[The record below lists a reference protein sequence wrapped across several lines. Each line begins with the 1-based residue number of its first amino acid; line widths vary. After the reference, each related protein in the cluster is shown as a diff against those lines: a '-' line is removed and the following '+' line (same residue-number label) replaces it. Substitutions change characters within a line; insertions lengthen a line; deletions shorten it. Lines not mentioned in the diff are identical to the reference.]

1 MSNIRKDIKGKNVLI
16 EGKEKSL
23 QTIDSMDK
31 EELGNCQ
38 NLKVKRGNKTNKENI
53 IKGIIKP
60 RNYKTIFKLFL
71 ILNVFIQ
78 ITQQSSYIE
87 LIIEGGGER
96 NVFCDA
102 TYLFKEDYYPD
113 EVKK

>member
-23 QTIDSMDK
+23 LTIDGMNK
-31 EELGNCQ
+31 EELGNCP
-38 NLKVKRGNKTNKENI
+38 NLKVKGGNKINI
-53 IKGIIKP
+53 EFIINRIIKP

-78 ITQQSSYIE
+78 ITQQYNNL
-87 LIIEGGGER
+87 LI
-96 NVFCDA
+96 
-102 TYLFKEDYYPD
+102 
-113 EVKK
+113 